1 MAYAIPN
8 ISVKITPF
16 QNEDD
21 DLKTVMQLALMQ
33 RRAAKG
39 SGSGGGAGGVKSDI
53 YLVPD
58 PQNPGTPRAIS
69 VPGNYAESR
78 KNNFAVLNELNDRA
92 VASAFLKANPDIE
105 QAVSGLDQLD
115 VASQKAKLDELRTTV
130 VPKYADAHGIST
142 EQALGIFD
150 RALAPVAE
158 RVAERKRAVDS
169 ASKWDAFTDL
179 LSLGVGNVIDRVT
192 NPAASDEEV
201 RANAKD
207 YARRR
212 QEIIENN
219 AYLLDQEKRAAAGQ
233 GFFERSDGL
242 FGTLANAGLA
252 ASEVL
257 PSMAPVFAGAAAGAA
272 AGSVAG
278 PVGSLVGG
286 LVGGA
291 VPSAITSQYDYADI
305 LEARPDLTEAQKDR
319 VFSEGRTDAILLG
332 GALGAVPGGIGQA
345 AARGA
350 GSLLTRAGLTS
361 LGRQAS
367 RAGQA
372 VTAEQLAAGIG
383 KAEAR
388 AAGKRAAAQI
398 VNEAAVKK
406 AEEAAQRGFLSGYF
420 HNLPLTAAEAGA
432 MNAGFVGGVNA
443 IQNAHGAPT
452 DMTSGLAEAF
462 ISGAATAPFLGIFNA
477 RTRPPLR
484 NDYSV
489 EIEPVSEGT
498 PLALPS
504 GSQPLSPGGNDT
516 VPPPSG
522 GGGGN
527 SPMPPTSGGYGLP
540 PAYGGSS
547 VTGTTNRPKTPPPYS
562 GGAAVSYAPDAGVQ
576 SAVQG
581 QRKAANVPTETPRSA
596 TDVSPLIAE
605 FRQTINPFSKKNWKD
620 LEQFKGMDDAA
631 KILAR
636 EESISLA
643 VQDFARKGGTPEEL
657 LAHVASVKKSRTR
670 TVDSPNSFLPK
681 DVRDMITEFS
691 YKLKEDPVANVKDS
705 PVVAA
710 PLVDAPEVTAPV
722 VESVVVSP
730 PVVDA
735 PNVNIKEVGDGEAT
749 AVTRRPDM
757 GEPDAAAETSA
768 SAPDSSINSGVET
781 TTPGDVAAAARLGVD
796 IPVGDNQS
804 VESRGIGGSRTSDIA
819 ESATPAATAGAAR
832 SGRRK
837 AADGRSGTP
846 AAADGDAATGV
857 RAGKL
862 GDAQGKRT
870 GSASA
875 DAAAS
880 ARGQSTDGV
889 VEDAAKRIF
898 RILQEDRKQARLRD
912 AAAEAREEAAIR
924 ANEYDPALEK
934 EASSVAQAQK
944 AALDISDAE
953 VAPMVK
959 TRRKAK
965 ASNTAE
971 EVAPTTKIGVR
982 NTPSSDGE
990 LTPPLP
996 GKNGK
1001 VRSSVPKKV
1010 ISPDGLNKQ
1019 LSNLTLDKFKAA
1031 AKAVLGRNDS
1041 ALFTAKDV
1049 ESLTSDV
1056 FKNKMSSQPYRDEV
1070 AVKVHALL
1078 AKEWTGE
1085 AMSPAER
1092 RKLNALRK
1100 AVPELD
1106 AALGLPK
1113 EWQDIAEQAA
1123 SIFDANAKE
1132 AAKSGIGNDGRVS
1145 ANDVTE
1151 KLTSRLFEC
1160 M

>member
-1 MAYAIPN
+1 MAYDIPN

-21 DLKTVMQLALMQ
+21 DLKAVMQLALMQ

-39 SGSGGGAGGVKSDI
+39 SGSGGGGDVKSDI

-58 PQNPGTPRAIS
+58 PQNPGMPRAIS

-105 QAVSGLDQLD
+105 QAVAGLDQLD

-158 RVAERKRAVDS
+158 RIAERKSAVES

-179 LSLGVGNVIDRVT
+179 LALGVGNVFDRVM

-219 AYLLDQEKRAAAGQ
+219 AYLRDQEKRAAAGQ
-233 GFFERSDGL
+233 GFFERSDGI

-278 PVGSLVGG
+278 PVGSFVGG

-291 VPSAITSQYDYADI
+291 IPSAITSQYDYADI
-305 LEARPDLTEAQKDR
+305 LEARPDLTEDQKAR
-319 VFSEGRTDAILLG
+319 VFSEGRTAATLLG
-332 GALGAVPGGIGQA
+332 GALGAVPGGVGQA
-345 AARGA
+345 VARGA
-350 GSLLTRAGLTS
+350 GSVLTRAGLTS

-372 VTAEQLAAGIG
+372 VTAEQLAAGVG
-383 KAEAR
+383 KAEAL
-388 AAGKRAAAQI
+388 AAGKQAASQVISEAAA
-398 VNEAAVKK
+398 KK
-406 AEEAAQRGFLSGYF
+406 AEDVAKRGFWSGYF

-443 IQNAHGAPT
+443 IQNAYGAPT

-484 NDYSV
+484 NNYSV
-489 EIEPVSEGT
+489 EIEPVAE
-498 PLALPS
+498 PLALPPGWDDLLTRMTGDTPPSS
-504 GSQPLSPGGNDT
+504 G
-516 VPPPSG
+516 PSG
-522 GGGGN
+522 GTKKGFSDRGGDAVPVTPSG
-527 SPMPPTSGGYGLP
+527 PT
-540 PAYGGSS
+540 
-547 VTGTTNRPKTPPPYS
+547 TPPPYS
-562 GGAAVSYAPDAGVQ
+562 GGAAVAYAYDGSGARVSQFSTDKTSTKDAPVN
-576 SAVQG
+576 SV
-581 QRKAANVPTETPRSA
+581 RRSEPE
-596 TDVSPLIAE
+596 VSPLIAE

-657 LAHVASVKKSRTR
+657 LAHVESVKKSRTR
-670 TVDSPNSFLPK
+670 TVDSPTSFLPK

-691 YKLKEDPVANVKDS
+691 TRLKEEPVANVKDS
-705 PVVAA
+705 PVVDA

-722 VESVVVSP
+722 AESVVVSP

-735 PNVNIKEVGDGEAT
+735 PNANVNIKEVDDGAAT
-749 AVTRRPDM
+749 AVTGRADV

-768 SAPDSSINSGVET
+768 ATPDSIVNSGVET
-781 TTPGDVAAAARLGVD
+781 LTPGDVAAAARLGVD
-796 IPVGDNQS
+796 LPVGDNQP
-804 VESRGIGGSRTSDIA
+804 VESRGTGGSRTPDIA
-819 ESATPAATAGAAR
+819 ESTTPTAVAGAER
-832 SGRRK
+832 TSRRK
-837 AADGRSGTP
+837 AADGRPSAP
-846 AAADGDAATGV
+846 AAAVGDAAAGV
-857 RAGKL
+857 RAGKS
-862 GDAQGKRT
+862 GDAQSKRAGSTSDNTAT
-870 GSASA
+870 GT
-875 DAAAS
+875 
-880 ARGQSTDGV
+880 RIQSTDRV
-889 VEDAAKRIF
+889 IEDAAMRIF
-898 RILQEDRKQARLRD
+898 RILQEDRERARARM
-912 AAAEAREEAAIR
+912 AAAEAQEEAAIR
-924 ANEYDPALEK
+924 ASEYDPALEK
-934 EASSVAQAQK
+934 EALSVARAQK
-944 AALDISDAE
+944 AAQDISNAE
-953 VAPMVK
+953 VTSAVK

-965 ASNTAE
+965 ASNTTDEA
-971 EVAPTTKIGVR
+971 ATAAKIGVR

-1001 VRSSVPKKV
+1001 VRSSVPQKV

-1019 LSNLTLDKFKAA
+1019 LNGLTLTKFKAV
-1031 AKAVLGRNDS
+1031 AKAVLGKKDS
-1041 ALFTAKDV
+1041 APFSAKDV
-1049 ESLTSDV
+1049 EGLDAAF
-1056 FKNKMSSQPYRDEV
+1056 FKNKTASQPYRDEV
-1070 AVKVHALL
+1070 ATKVHALL

-1085 AMSPAER
+1085 AMSSAER
-1092 RKLNALRK
+1092 RKLNDLRK

-1123 SIFDANAKE
+1123 GIFDANAKE
-1132 AAKSGIGNDGRVS
+1132 AAKSGIENDGRIS

>member
-1 MAYAIPN
+1 MAYNIPN

-21 DLKTVMQLALMQ
+21 DLKAVMQLALMQ

-39 SGSGGGAGGVKSDI
+39 SGRGGGNGGVKSDI

-58 PQNPGTPRAIS
+58 PQNPGMPRAIS

-105 QAVSGLDQLD
+105 QAVAGLEQLD

-169 ASKWDAFTDL
+169 ASIWDAFTDL
-179 LSLGVGNVIDRVT
+179 LSLGVGNIFDRIT

-233 GFFERSDGL
+233 GFFGRSDGVM
-242 FGTLANAGLA
+242 GTLANAGIA
-252 ASEVL
+252 AAEVI

-272 AGSVAG
+272 AGSAAG
-278 PVGSLVGG
+278 PVGALVGG
-286 LVGGA
+286 IVGGA

-345 AARGA
+345 AVRGA

-372 VTAEQLAAGIG
+372 VTAEQLAAGVG
-383 KAEAR
+383 RAEAR

-406 AEEAAQRGFLSGYF
+406 AEKAAQRGFLSGYA
-420 HNLPLTAAEAGA
+420 HNLPLTAVEAGA
-432 MNAGFVGGVNA
+432 MNAGFLGGVNA
-443 IQNAHGAPT
+443 IQNAYGAPT
-452 DMTSGLAEAF
+452 DLTSGLGEAF
-462 ISGAATAPFLGIFNA
+462 LSGAAIAPFLGVFNT

-484 NDYSV
+484 NNYSV
-489 EIEPVSEGT
+489 EIEPVAE
-498 PLALPS
+498 PLALPP
-504 GSQPLSPGGNDT
+504 GGDDLLTRMMGDTPPSPG
-516 VPPPSG
+516 PSG
-522 GGGGN
+522 GRKEGPSDRGGDAV
-527 SPMPPTSGGYGLP
+527 P
-540 PAYGGSS
+540 
-547 VTGTTNRPKTPPPYS
+547 VTPRGPITPPPYS
-562 GGAAVSYAPDAGVQ
+562 GGAAVAYAYDGSGARVSQPSTVNTSTKDAPVN
-576 SAVQG
+576 ST
-581 QRKAANVPTETPRSA
+581 RRSEPE
-596 TDVSPLIAE
+596 VSSLIAE
-605 FRQTINPFSKKNWKD
+605 FRQAINPYSKKNWKD
-620 LEQFKGMDDAA
+620 LEQFKGMDDEA

-643 VQDFARKGGTPEEL
+643 VQNFARKGGTPDDL
-657 LAHVASVKKSRTR
+657 LAHVESVKKSRTR
-670 TVDSPNSFLPK
+670 TVDSPTSFLPK

-691 YKLKEDPVANVKDS
+691 TRLKEEPVANVKDS

-710 PLVDAPEVTAPV
+710 PLVDAPEVTAPG

-749 AVTRRPDM
+749 AVTGRPDM
-757 GEPDAAAETSA
+757 GEPDAAAEASA
-768 SAPDSSINSGVET
+768 STPSSIVDSGVET

-796 IPVGDNQS
+796 IPVGDNQP
-804 VESRGIGGSRTSDIA
+804 VESRGIGGSWTPDIA
-819 ESATPAATAGAAR
+819 ESAAPAAATGAAR

-837 AADGRSGTP
+837 AADGGSGSP

-857 RAGKL
+857 RAGKS

-880 ARGQSTDGV
+880 AREQSTDGV

-965 ASNTAE
+965 TSNMAE
-971 EVAPTTKIGVR
+971 EAAPTIKIR
-982 NTPSSDGE
+982 RRKASSSDDE

-996 GKNGK
+996 GKNGR
-1001 VRSSVPKKV
+1001 VRSSVPQKV
-1010 ISPDGLNKQ
+1010 ISPDRLNDQ
-1019 LSNLTLDKFKAA
+1019 LNNLTLTKFKAV
-1031 AKAVLGRNDS
+1031 AKAVLGKDDS
-1041 ALFTAKDV
+1041 APFTTKNDG
-1049 ESLTSDV
+1049 SITSG
-1056 FKNKMSSQPYRDEV
+1056 FFSNKEAYQSYRDEV
-1070 AVKVHALL
+1070 ATKVHALL
-1078 AKEWTGE
+1078 AKEWTGD
-1085 AMSPAER
+1085 AMTSSER

-1106 AALGLPK
+1106 AALGLPR
-1113 EWQDIAEQAA
+1113 EWQDIADQAA
-1123 SIFDANAKE
+1123 NIFDGNAKE
-1132 AAKSGIGNDGRVS
+1132 AAKAGIEYDSRVTTR
-1145 ANDVTE
+1145 DVSE
-1151 KLTSRLFEC
+1151 NITSRLFEC